1 MSRQQKII
9 TGIFVALILILAG
22 LVVLFLLLKPPG
34 SDVDVVD
41 IVPTP
46 SEQEQERE
54 FLTDTPSYD
63 VGGDGQEAD
72 AEQGQEPVQADE
84 QSSLRRLAAAF
95 AERFG
100 SFSNTSD
107 FVNLSDLKAFMS
119 PDMSAWAD
127 TYIADARARGR
138 DSTVYFG
145 VTTRALSA
153 TVESFDSDA
162 GTAVIRVATQ
172 RREDSG
178 TSLESEVY
186 YQDLMMDF
194 VKIDDIWKADSA
206 EWTERE

>member
-1 MSRQQKII
+1 MI
-9 TGIFVALILILAG
+9 GIFVALILILAG
-22 LVVLFLLLKPPG
+22 LVILFLLLKSPG

-46 SEQEQERE
+46 SEQEQGRE

-63 VGGDGQEAD
+63 VGGDVQETD
-72 AEQGQEPVQADE
+72 AEQEPVQADE
-84 QSSLRRLAAAF
+84 QSSLRRLASAF

-127 TYIADARARGR
+127 TYIADARARGG
-138 DSTVYFG
+138 DSTVHFG
-145 VTTRALSA
+145 VTTRALSS

-162 GTAVIRVATQ
+162 GIAAIRVAAQ

-178 TSLESEVY
+178 VSLESEVY
-186 YQDLMMDF
+186 YQDLMIDF
-194 VKIDDIWKADSA
+194 VKINGIWKADSA
-206 EWTERE
+206 EWAERE